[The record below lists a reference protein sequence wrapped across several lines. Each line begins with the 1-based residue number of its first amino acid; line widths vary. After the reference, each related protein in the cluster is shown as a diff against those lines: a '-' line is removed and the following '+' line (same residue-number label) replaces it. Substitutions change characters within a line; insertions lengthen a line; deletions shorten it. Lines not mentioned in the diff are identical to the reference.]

1 MEKPDSVCRVCGRTK
16 PTNRAGVAVSCCS
29 RLTAP
34 PMTAE
39 EYSSIL
45 RVLRERVDLFLV
57 ACAGHVTASPLL
69 GCALVA
75 AVGVLIVVALSV
87 SSC

>member
-1 MEKPDSVCRVCGRTK
+1 MCRVCGRTK

-45 RVLRERVDLFLV
+45 RVVRERLDRVLV
-57 ACAGHVTASPLL
+57 ACSEVSTPSPLV
-69 GCALVA
+69 GCALIAALVA
-75 AVGVLIVVALSV
+75 AAVCVVFA
-87 SSC
+87 C